1 MLGTMLSAYTC
12 GHMSSSQAL
21 CAAGTAPRPIFTAE
35 ETEAQNA
42 DVVSSQTTLSLPVG
56 ALVKWRVVPTAG
68 PPPPTRSV
76 SLPQETME
84 TWLRVHPRLAD
95 SRALGSRAPGG
106 LGGLPSLRSTDPEK
120 TGRGEE
126 LAPALAGGG

>member
-68 PPPPTRSV
+68 PPPRPAV
-76 SLPQETME
+76 SAS
-84 TWLRVHPRLAD
+84 PRKPWKRGSGSTPDLLIHELWEAVPLGD
-95 SRALGSRAPGG
+95 SGGS
-106 LGGLPSLRSTDPEK
+106 
-120 TGRGEE
+120 
-126 LAPALAGGG
+126 PA